1 MLHSYRIESKSNFHF
16 ATVNATFQFAK
27 TTDTT
32 YEVDTF
38 VRTKVFETKNITT
51 LMRSAQVLGVSLDYL
66 IKGDMGTEEQN
77 SVVNG
82 FVEVNGTVYRL
93 RSKEDMVRVL
103 ELL

>member
-1 MLHSYRIESKSNFHF
+1 MEVLEKTYFEIHAVKILKDKHLTKAAF
-16 ATVNATFQFAK
+16 AEKMEVKPQNVN
-27 TTDTT
+27 
-32 YEVDTF
+32 
-38 VRTKVFETKNITT
+38 KVFETKNITT

-66 IKGDMGTEEQN
+66 IKGDMVTEEQN